1 MAMTDNN
8 MIRACETYTT
18 LCAMLDENNWHYQM
32 DDANLRIECSAQ
44 GDDLPIDIR
53 IRIDS
58 DRQIVVLLSALPFVV
73 PEDKRLDFA
82 VATSVINYKLVDGS
96 FDFDIEDGHM
106 FFRMTSS
113 YRESELAKEV
123 FFYMLM
129 CSCATIDQ
137 YNDKL
142 FMLAKNMLS
151 LDAFLKQDS
160 E

>member
-1 MAMTDNN
+1 MADEKMV
-8 MIRACETYTT
+8 RAQKNYAT
-18 LCAMLDENNWHYQM
+18 LCTMLDGNDWHYKK
-32 DDANLRIECSAQ
+32 DDAKLKIECGAQ
-44 GDDLPIDIR
+44 GDDLPMDIS

-58 DRQIVVLLSALPFVV
+58 DWQLVVLLSHLPFVV
-73 PEDKRLDFA
+73 SEDKRLDIA

-129 CSCATIDQ
+129 CSCQTIDE

-142 FMLAKNMLS
+142 LMLAKNMLS
-151 LDAFLKQDS
+151 LEDFINN
-160 E
+160 EMN

>member
-1 MAMTDNN
+1 MADEKMV
-8 MIRACETYTT
+8 RAQKNYAT
-18 LCAMLDENNWHYQM
+18 LCTMLDGNDWHYKK
-32 DDANLRIECSAQ
+32 DDAKLKIECGAQ
-44 GDDLPIDIR
+44 GDDLPMDIS

-58 DRQIVVLLSALPFVV
+58 DRQLVVLLSHLPFVV
-73 PEDKRLDFA
+73 SEDKRLDIA

-129 CSCATIDQ
+129 CSCQTIDE

-142 FMLAKNMLS
+142 LMLAKNMLS
-151 LDAFLKQDS
+151 LEDFINN
-160 E
+160 EMN

>member
-1 MAMTDNN
+1 MADEKMV
-8 MIRACETYTT
+8 RAQKNYET
-18 LCAMLDENNWHYQM
+18 LCTMLNGNDWHYKK
-32 DDANLRIECSAQ
+32 DDAKMKIECGAQ
-44 GDDLPIDIR
+44 GDDLPMDIS

-58 DRQIVVLLSALPFVV
+58 DRQLVVLLSHLPFVV
-73 PEDKRLDFA
+73 SEDKRLDIA

-129 CSCATIDQ
+129 CSCQTIDE

-142 FMLAKNMLS
+142 LMLAKNMLS
-151 LDAFLKQDS
+151 LEDFINN
-160 E
+160 EMN

>member
-1 MAMTDNN
+1 
-8 MIRACETYTT
+8 
-18 LCAMLDENNWHYQM
+18 MLDGNDWHYKK
-32 DDANLRIECSAQ
+32 DDAKLKIECGAQ
-44 GDDLPIDIR
+44 GDDLPMDIS

-58 DRQIVVLLSALPFVV
+58 DRQLVVLLSHLPFVV
-73 PEDKRLDFA
+73 SEDKRLDIA

-129 CSCATIDQ
+129 CSCQTIDE

-142 FMLAKNMLS
+142 LMLAKNMLS
-151 LDAFLKQDS
+151 LEDFINN
-160 E
+160 EMN

>member
-1 MAMTDNN
+1 MSEEKLDQARKN
-8 MIRACETYTT
+8 YLT
-18 LCAMLDENNWHYQM
+18 LCSALDDHDWHYKK
-32 DDANLRIECSAQ
+32 DDSKLKIECGAQ
-44 GDDLPIDIR
+44 GDDLPMDIS

-58 DRQIVVLLSALPFVV
+58 DRQLIVLLSHLPFVV
-73 PEDKRLDFA
+73 SEDKRLDIA

-113 YRESELAKEV
+113 YRESKLAKEV

-129 CSCATIDQ
+129 CSCQTIDV

-142 FMLAKNMLS
+142 LMLAKNMLS
-151 LDAFLKQDS
+151 LEDFINKEMD
-160 E
+160 

>member
-1 MAMTDNN
+1 MADEK
-8 MIRACETYTT
+8 MIRAQKNYAT
-18 LCAMLDENNWHYQM
+18 LCAMLDGNNWHYKK
-32 DDANLRIECSAQ
+32 DDAKLKIKCGAQ
-44 GDDLPIDIR
+44 GDDLPMDIS

-58 DRQIVVLLSALPFVV
+58 DRQLVVLLSHLPFVV
-73 PEDKRLDFA
+73 SEDKRLDIA
-82 VATSVINYKLVDGS
+82 VATSIINYKLVDGS

-129 CSCATIDQ
+129 CSCQTIDE

-142 FMLAKNMLS
+142 LMLAKKMLS
-151 LDAFLKQDS
+151 LEDFINN
-160 E
+160 EMN